1 MKIDNT
7 EIITILRA
15 ITSKKEH
22 FLLYKIII
30 NEQKIAK
37 TTDKISPKK
46 ATKAILNKKKTAF
59 RILESL

>member
-1 MKIDNT
+1 MKIDNA
-7 EIITILRA
+7 EIITKLRA
-15 ITSKKEH
+15 ITSKKER

-46 ATKAILNKKKTAF
+46 ATKAIINKRKTAF